1 MAAGRQPKVMAAVG
15 RRATG
20 KSYENIDM
28 IYEYITTDVA
38 NNRKGRKCLIL
49 DINNEFSNF
58 EFKGQR
64 HAIKRL
70 AIADIKRFTLH
81 KKIEVRRI
89 APFRDDNSILK
100 DQDMSKLMMLLLK
113 YFRDGLIYLEDIN
126 GIFGDNIPPEFIS
139 ALARARHLG
148 LDMLFSFQGIG
159 RLGHPKILSN
169 TNVLRLHKT
178 HDSVARHGDKFKEK
192 IDIFSIAENIVNT
205 RYLMGARNKDV
216 NQYFHLYVDLD
227 LNKIQ
232 VGRNPFTYN
241 EALAAIDKYVSTIA
255 KHKSSKAEKT
265 SEFLDEYFS
274 FQ

>member
-1 MAAGRQPKVMAAVG
+1 MAGRQPKVMASVG

-28 IYEYITTDVA
+28 IYEYITTDVV
-38 NNRKGRKCLIL
+38 NNRHGRKCLIL

-64 HAIKRL
+64 HSIKRL
-70 AIADIKRFTLH
+70 AIKDIKRFTLH
-81 KKIEVRRI
+81 KSIEVRRI
-89 APFRDDNSILK
+89 APFKDDNTMLK
-100 DQDMSKLMMLLLK
+100 DDDMSKLMMLILK
-113 YFRDGLIYLEDIN
+113 YFRNGLIYLEDIN

-148 LDMLFSFQGIG
+148 LDMIFSFQGIG

-178 HDSVARHGDKFKEK
+178 LDSVARHGDKFKEK
-192 IDIFSIAENIVNT
+192 IDILSIAENIVNA
-205 RYLMGARNKDV
+205 RYLVGARNKDI
-216 NQYFHLYVDLD
+216 NQYFHLYVDID

-232 VGRNPFTYN
+232 VGRNPFTYQ
-241 EALAAIDKYVSTIA
+241 EAVSAIDKYVKTMAKKRGSIA
-255 KHKSSKAEKT
+255 ELSK
-265 SEFLDEYFS
+265 EFLDEYFCYT
-274 FQ
+274 